1 MISCSNK
8 EEEQAYPVFGIKS
21 PPSYPPILG
30 ILWVKST
37 HGLIKLAPAGMG
49 RPISRMMIRRET
61 TIPAPAESPMKMM
74 DVGEIGTCASG
85 GGSMR
90 YR

>member
-1 MISCSNK
+1 MLC
-8 EEEQAYPVFGIKS
+8 
-21 PPSYPPILG
+21 
-30 ILWVKST
+30 VKST
-37 HGLIKLAPAGMG
+37 HGLIKLAPAGIG
-49 RPISRMMIRRET
+49 SPISRIMIKRET
-61 TIPAPAESPMKMM
+61 TIPAPAESPMKMI